1 MSIKS
6 LQTKIG
12 AKADGAF
19 GPKTMKAAMAFYKT
33 NTSTCCTFLWTNST

>member
-12 AKADGAF
+12 AISDGAF
-19 GPKTMKAAMAFYKT
+19 GPKTIKVAEQIVSYVKNKLNNYLT
-33 NTSTCCTFLWTNST
+33 